1 VKGGFTMKK
10 NFLRFIAL
18 VLAVMLLAMPSTTV
32 LAASQPVLVY
42 HDPSI
47 GLKCFEYQPTSLII
61 QPGSAD
67 ILRDVSNS
75 AWYIHNY
82 EYLYFYM
89 QFDFLSTYRWRVI
102 ETQPT
107 NRVITDFT
115 GYTDATGIGLQV
127 PESGY
132 YILEISPET
141 SLGAFIKS
149 YSVQIQ

>member
-1 VKGGFTMKK
+1 
-10 NFLRFIAL
+10 
-18 VLAVMLLAMPSTTV
+18 
-32 LAASQPVLVY
+32 
-42 HDPSI
+42 
-47 GLKCFEYQPTSLII
+47 
-61 QPGSAD
+61 
-67 ILRDVSNS
+67 
-75 AWYIHNY
+75 
-82 EYLYFYM
+82 M